1 MTEEAHVADQI
12 QIRRDTASNWSS
24 NNPTLAAGEQ
34 GWESDT
40 NKMKVG
46 DGSAA
51 WNSLSY
57 FHSQGY
63 QSSDAQLTDIAGLTP
78 TDGNFI
84 VGDGSNFVTES
95 GVTVRASLGLTI
107 GTDVQAYD
115 AQLADIA
122 GLNPTDGNF
131 IVGDGSNFVLESGA
145 TARTSLGLGTI
156 ATAATSDYA
165 ATANNLSDLAS
176 ASTARTNLGVAIGT
190 DVQAYDAQLADIA
203 GLNPTDGYIIVGD
216 GSNFVTENGATAR
229 TSLGLTIG
237 TDVLAHDANLSS
249 FVSTFTLP
257 TSDGSN
263 GQAIITD
270 GSGTLSFS
278 TISGGGG
285 SGLQQDFTANGAIT
299 SGKAVI
305 LETAGTVAQVGE
317 STTARNYPETSSTQT
332 SYGTGNYVMS
342 ASYARGV
349 SSLYIAEHSGST
361 KKMIHMFN
369 DGDSSGYSKGA
380 NIRVIA
386 YDGTNYTLGT
396 RINIS
401 GDTTNYNQF
410 YNSSIVSTSTSGT
423 FLIFYT
429 HLDSDGSGGG
439 TAYTKYR
446 TLTYSG
452 TTITLGSE
460 VDFDVDV
467 TGQSVFK
474 VVEDPHQSDRYV
486 VAYRDSNNSNY
497 YTIKVLTN
505 SNGTISYG
513 TKITLISSTAY
524 NFYQF
529 RLDPKVEG
537 RYLLIEG
544 SNQTHIR
551 TGVINYTANTATCG
565 SSVTPGSGASQ
576 LGADWDPFNSGK
588 VVVSYDTDWT
598 LGQRKVQAR
607 VGTYSSGTNA
617 VSFSA
622 SQVAFPTNGGDNGSS
637 NIPCEVIAQPGAANQ
652 FWSVKQHESS
662 GSDYFYV
669 CAIEVSDTT
678 PSITEYTSS
687 KRHGVYAI
695 DCKDKQIAV
704 AEFGDP
710 GVILKYGYSKYT
722 ASNIA
727 EGSFIGFASETVS
740 DAGTVTVDL
749 TGGTTTSQSSLT
761 IGSTYYV
768 QDDGS
773 VGTTVSSTAEV
784 FAGKATA
791 ADTLLIGVHDSSIV
805 KDSDIG
811 SAVQAYNANYLTSSA
826 IGSSVQAYDSNL
838 TSFVSAL
845 TLPTSDG
852 SADQV
857 LKTDGSGTLSFT
869 TLSSGGGTP
878 TATLTVAGGVSAG
891 DIIVYNSSGS
901 QYEAA
906 GNVTISASVTPSAVG
921 FNGSGFR
928 STSINQ
934 INGPTGNGLYHTGYD
949 KGFIITYESSARKYR
964 WVTMNSDYSVSFS
977 SAASLPSD
985 SIFPKFLF
993 QPAND
998 KIALIWSDG
1007 TNMIANVGDINLS
1020 TGAISWE
1027 GSNQTLSSSDT
1038 WNTAASNGGSQLV
1051 YDSNDDKWIVL
1062 YRDASNNGMLRAISY
1077 NSSTLAL
1084 TAGTAVEIEDGY
1096 LYSGGLDFDPNRSA
1110 GLVCYAD
1117 TSSPYVNY
1125 RKWSCSSGT
1134 ITVGTQT
1141 SISNSGYGSYSPKYP
1156 TYPAMC
1162 HYNSVTGKFVFLY
1175 GYSFN
1180 DGYNQRSW
1188 PTGYHTAVINENG
1201 TVSLSDSGVNTSFGG
1216 NSRSDGNSGWSV
1228 FDSASGTVNHAV
1240 YGNYSQ
1246 SYYMSMQ
1253 TFKQASDGAITAGGT
1268 QLYYYSNAGSS
1279 ITALTYSADQ
1289 KYTLLCF
1296 TGASSNVS
1304 KSYSWQNTL
1313 TTTNITNQ
1321 VIGVATEA
1329 ISNGATGSINIIGG
1343 VDDNQSGLTANQTYY
1358 LVADGT
1364 LSTTADDN
1372 NVKFGYSLSTTEIMM
1387 KGFS

>member
-46 DGSAA
+46 DGTTA

-156 ATAATSDYA
+156 STAATSDYA

-216 GSNFVTENGATAR
+216 GTNFVTENGATAR

-285 SGLQQDFTANGAIT
+285 GSGLQKDFTANGAIT

-305 LETAGTVAQVGE
+305 IETAGTVAQVGE
-317 STTARNYPETSSTQT
+317 STTARDYPETSSTQT
-332 SYGTGNYVMS
+332 SYGTGNYVLNS
-342 ASYARGV
+342 SGSPYQ
-349 SSLYIAEHSGST
+349 SLYIAEHSGST
-361 KKMIHMFN
+361 KKMIHMYT
-369 DGDSSGYSKGA
+369 DGDSNGYPKGA
-380 NIRVIA
+380 RVRVIA
-386 YDGTNYTLGT
+386 YDGTNFTLGT
-396 RINIS
+396 SINIS
-401 GDTTNYNQF
+401 GDTTNWNKF
-410 YNSSIVSTSTSGT
+410 RNTSIVSTSTSGT

-429 HLDSDGSGGG
+429 HLDATGSGTG
-439 TAYTKYR
+439 TEYTKYR

-460 VDFDVDV
+460 VDFDVD
-467 TGQSVFK
+467 TSGDLVFH

-486 VAYRDSNNSNY
+486 VFYRDSNNSNY
-497 YTIKVLTN
+497 YTIRVLTN

-513 TKITLISSTAY
+513 TKITLLSSTAY
-524 NFYQF
+524 NPKQF
-529 RLDPKVEG
+529 KLDPKVEG
-537 RYLLIEG
+537 RYLFIEG
-544 SNQTHIR
+544 SNQENMR

-607 VGTYSSGTNA
+607 VGTYSSGSNA

-622 SQVAFPTNGGDNGSS
+622 SQVAFPTNSGDSGSS
-637 NIPCEVIAQPGAANQ
+637 SIPCEVFAQPGAANQ
-652 FWSVKQHESS
+652 FWSVKRHEGG
-662 GSDYFYV
+662 GSEYFYV

-687 KRHGVYAI
+687 KQHSSFSL
-695 DCKDKQIAV
+695 DFKDKQIAV
-704 AEFGDP
+704 AEYGDP

-727 EGSFIGFASETVS
+727 EQSFIGFASETVS

-749 TGGTTTSQSSLT
+749 TGGTTASQSSLT

-773 VGTTVSSTAEV
+773 VGTTASSTAEV
-784 FAGKATA
+784 VAGKAIA
-791 ADTLLIGVHDSSIV
+791 ADTLL
-805 KDSDIG
+805 
-811 SAVQAYNANYLTSSA
+811 
-826 IGSSVQAYDSNL
+826 
-838 TSFVSAL
+838 
-845 TLPTSDG
+845 
-852 SADQV
+852 
-857 LKTDGSGTLSFT
+857 
-869 TLSSGGGTP
+869 
-878 TATLTVAGGVSAG
+878 
-891 DIIVYNSSGS
+891 
-901 QYEAA
+901 
-906 GNVTISASVTPSAVG
+906 
-921 FNGSGFR
+921 
-928 STSINQ
+928 
-934 INGPTGNGLYHTGYD
+934 
-949 KGFIITYESSARKYR
+949 
-964 WVTMNSDYSVSFS
+964 MN
-977 SAASLPSD
+977 
-985 SIFPKFLF
+985 
-993 QPAND
+993 
-998 KIALIWSDG
+998 
-1007 TNMIANVGDINLS
+1007 
-1020 TGAISWE
+1020 
-1027 GSNQTLSSSDT
+1027 
-1038 WNTAASNGGSQLV
+1038 
-1051 YDSNDDKWIVL
+1051 
-1062 YRDASNNGMLRAISY
+1062 
-1077 NSSTLAL
+1077 
-1084 TAGTAVEIEDGY
+1084 
-1096 LYSGGLDFDPNRSA
+1096 
-1110 GLVCYAD
+1110 
-1117 TSSPYVNY
+1117 
-1125 RKWSCSSGT
+1125 
-1134 ITVGTQT
+1134 
-1141 SISNSGYGSYSPKYP
+1141 
-1156 TYPAMC
+1156 
-1162 HYNSVTGKFVFLY
+1162 
-1175 GYSFN
+1175 
-1180 DGYNQRSW
+1180 
-1188 PTGYHTAVINENG
+1188 
-1201 TVSLSDSGVNTSFGG
+1201 
-1216 NSRSDGNSGWSV
+1216 
-1228 FDSASGTVNHAV
+1228 
-1240 YGNYSQ
+1240 
-1246 SYYMSMQ
+1246 
-1253 TFKQASDGAITAGGT
+1253 
-1268 QLYYYSNAGSS
+1268 
-1279 ITALTYSADQ
+1279 
-1289 KYTLLCF
+1289 
-1296 TGASSNVS
+1296 
-1304 KSYSWQNTL
+1304 
-1313 TTTNITNQ
+1313 
-1321 VIGVATEA
+1321 
-1329 ISNGATGSINIIGG
+1329 
-1343 VDDNQSGLTANQTYY
+1343 
-1358 LVADGT
+1358 
-1364 LSTTADDN
+1364 
-1372 NVKFGYSLSTTEIMM
+1372 
-1387 KGFS
+1387 